1 MELKAWI
8 KEHKI
13 VAQPSNKMSKKDGT
27 YYDLVHFDY
36 WIHFT
41 LDFIAA
47 ILGDLAHQK
56 PTQSDVDCIV
66 SYPVIPWVL
75 LSL

>member
-1 MELKAWI
+1 
-8 KEHKI
+8 
-13 VAQPSNKMSKKDGT
+13 MSRKDGT
-27 YYDLVHFDY
+27 YYDLVHFGY

-47 ILGDLAHQK
+47 IPGDSAHQK
-56 PTQSDVDCIV
+56 PTQFDMDHIV
-66 SYPVIPWVL
+66 SYLVVPWVL